1 MKAIRCTLMAA
12 CFLCLLAPA
21 QSTLRAQTQYLRGVP
36 QCGHSEYD
44 NSGNWYLIDT
54 CNIDVTI
61 TFTNS
66 GNGMAWGESH
76 LEAGERKLTESMG
89 NASPRDNGTISLY
102 TCPGTSTAVTPDGRP
117 FPSNHYH
124 GPYTC
129 QQH

>member
-1 MKAIRCTLMAA
+1 MKRILHAV
-12 CFLCLLAPA
+12 LLASLFCLVVLH
-21 QSTLRAQTQYLRGVP
+21 STVHAQTQYVRGVP

-66 GNGMAWGESH
+66 GNGPAWGQSH
-76 LEAGERKLTESMG
+76 VAAGQRQLTESMG
-89 NASPRDNGTISLY
+89 NASPRENGTISLF

-117 FPSNHYH
+117 FGNHYH
-124 GPYTC
+124 GEYTC
-129 QQH
+129 QQN